1 MPNYALPPSLP
12 RSPLVVACVNC
23 PLFRLSV
30 RLVLV
35 LAGAGRRRAVVGA
48 ATTFLIAQT
57 QEDWSVFAAEQG
69 RPQ

>member
-1 MPNYALPPSLP
+1 MALHASG
-12 RSPLVVACVNC
+12 RVACVNC
-23 PLFRLSV
+23 PLFRPSV
-30 RLVLV
+30 RVRLALV
-35 LAGAGRRRAVVGA
+35 GAGRRRRAVVVGA